1 MPISITRTSVRAE
14 KSWHDFYR
22 NCTSESRESALEV
35 PFSTMR
41 HAFVAFAC
49 IGRKFDCYVELKEKQ
64 ELFIAPSLEKEH
76 VPILVALAYER
87 LVRVGVDYK
96 SAIEQVSTSN
106 GFVPVVEGWAQ
117 GGVQLF
123 RDWLEGGSLGVGSVD
138 PGFPS
143 GPLSPHQTEAF
154 IELVMPEVQR
164 VL

>member
-1 MPISITRTSVRAE
+1 MPLSITRTSVRAE

-49 IGRKFDCYVELKEKQ
+49 IGWKCSCYVELKDKQ

-76 VPILVALAYER
+76 VAVLVALAYDR
-87 LVRVGVDYK
+87 LIAQGVDYRT
-96 SAIEQVSTSN
+96 AIERVSSSN

-117 GGVQLF
+117 GGAQIF
-123 RDWLEGGSLGVGSVD
+123 RDWLEGGSLGVGSGYPD
-138 PGFPS
+138 FPPS
-143 GPLSPHQTEAF
+143 PVSPHRTEAL
-154 IELVMPEVQR
+154 IELVLPEAR
-164 VL
+164 RIL